1 MLERQKLKGLISI
14 LCLLYCAGCAEDPA
28 NGPGFEQ
35 CRYAAP
41 EPVFHEGLPGL
52 SRHEFELLGKR
63 AEEKFWVDRE
73 LKVALEQSG
82 CDYIRQV
89 FQFEW
94 QGGARGNSSVYWS
107 RTAADKFRRLAQF
120 GAPYLSFK
128 AISDAIRSKERQIQ
142 TGESVELQPGI
153 QMTLNPQSAGQ
164 KQALKVVL
172 QQTD

>member
-1 MLERQKLKGLISI
+1 MSI
-14 LCLLYCAGCAEDPA
+14 LCLICGMGCAEDPGG
-28 NGPGFEQ
+28 GPGFEQ

-41 EPVFHEGLPGL
+41 EPVFHEGLAGL
-52 SRHEFELLGKR
+52 SQHEFELLHKR
-63 AEEKFWVDRE
+63 AEEKFWVDRN

-89 FQFEW
+89 FYFEW

-128 AISDAIRSKERQIQ
+128 AISDAIRSMEKQIQ
-142 TGESVELQPGI
+142 TGESIELQPGI

-164 KQALKVVL
+164 KQVLKVVL